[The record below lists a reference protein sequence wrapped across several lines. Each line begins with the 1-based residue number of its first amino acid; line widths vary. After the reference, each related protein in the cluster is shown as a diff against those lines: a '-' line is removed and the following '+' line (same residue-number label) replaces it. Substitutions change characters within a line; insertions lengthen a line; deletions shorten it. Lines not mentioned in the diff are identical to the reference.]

1 MPDSFTETTKISYGK
16 NLKNSLAGMIAGI
29 ILFLLSFVVLWINEG
44 HNVNQIFKANY
55 MEKNAVEISADKINR
70 ENDNKLVQLS
80 GKALTDADLTDG
92 MITVEDAFALKRIV
106 EMYQWKENIKTETK
120 DNLGGSTTE
129 TKTYTYERVWSSQ
142 EIDSSEFKQSGYVN
156 PKFPIQSEKIYAET
170 GTLGA
175 FQLTSKQTNSM
186 NEYLKYTNLP
196 QKSEYKISEG
206 AYYKGIDPLKPSIGD
221 IRIKYEY
228 VPSGTNI
235 SIIAQQR
242 ADNTLTN
249 LTLKKTSVYLQ
260 QNGLKTKEEMINS
273 FRQNNTI
280 FTNLTRFVG
289 WLIMFIGLNLLISP
303 LVVLFKVVPFME
315 KIVGFLSTGVMFLI
329 SLLLSLLTIAIA
341 WFAYRPALSVCLLV
355 IIGGIAYLIKTKI
368 KPAPKIPPQEIE

>member
-55 MEKNAVEISADKINR
+55 MEKNAVEISADNISR

-80 GKALTDADLTDG
+80 GSAITDTTLTDG
-92 MITVEDAFALKRIV
+92 LITIPNVFVLKREV
-106 EMYQWKENIKTETK
+106 EMYQWKENVSTESK

-129 TKTYTYERVWSSQ
+129 TKTYSYEKVWSDR
-142 EIDSSEFKQSGYVN
+142 EIDSSEFKKSGYVN
-156 PKFPIQSEKIYAET
+156 PKFPVQSEEVYAES
-170 GTLGA
+170 GKLGA
-175 FQLTSKQTNSM
+175 FTLTSKQTHAMSA
-186 NEYLKYTNLP
+186 YSKYTNLP
-196 QKSEYKISEG
+196 EKSEYKIYEG
-206 AYYKGIDPLKPSIGD
+206 DYYKGNDPLNPSIGD
-221 IRIKYEY
+221 IKISYEY

-289 WLIMFIGLNLLISP
+289 WLIMFIGLNLLINP
-303 LVVLFKVVPFME
+303 LVVIFKVVPLVQN
-315 KIVGFLSTGVMFLI
+315 IVGFLTTGVVFLI
-329 SLLLSLLTIAIA
+329 SLILSLLTIALA
-341 WFAYRPALSVCLLV
+341 WLAYRPMLSVCLLV
-355 IIGGIAYLIKTKI
+355 IIGGIVYLIKTKI
-368 KPAPKIPPQEIE
+368 KPAPKFPPREIE